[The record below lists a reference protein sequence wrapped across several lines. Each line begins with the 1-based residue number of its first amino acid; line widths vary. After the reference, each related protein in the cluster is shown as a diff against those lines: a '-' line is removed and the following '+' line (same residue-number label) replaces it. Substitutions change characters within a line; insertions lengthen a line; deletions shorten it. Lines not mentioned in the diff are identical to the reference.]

1 MNPLVALRE
10 VHKAFHHLPVL
21 EGITCEVEE
30 GEIISLVGPSG
41 CGKST
46 LLRLMGGV
54 ETPDSGRMERFF
66 QRVGFVFQEP
76 RLLPWRTALENVA
89 LVLLETGADQEQ
101 REARVRELLAQVG
114 LTGFEAYHPAQLSGG
129 MRQRVAIARALAV
142 DPDFLLLDEP
152 FSGLDFAL
160 RLQMI
165 DFLRHLLTEQNC
177 TAVYVTHDVRE
188 ALALGDRLVLL
199 SARPAQVRQVFD
211 LRGQPRNGWRLGA
224 EMLQIEAEVTAM
236 LLAD

>member
-1 MNPLVALRE
+1 LVALRE

-21 EGITCEVEE
+21 EGITCGVEE
-30 GEIISLVGPSG
+30 GEVVSLVGPSG

-46 LLRLMGGV
+46 MLRLMGGV
-54 ETPDSGRMERFF
+54 ETPDRGRVERRF

-89 LVLLETGADQEQ
+89 LILLETIPDREP
-101 REARVRELLAQVG
+101 REARVRDLLARVG
-114 LTGFEAYHPAQLSGG
+114 LDGFEAYHPPQLSGG

-142 DPDFLLLDEP
+142 EPDFLLLDEP
-152 FSGLDFAL
+152 FAGLDFAL

-165 DFLRHLLTEQNC
+165 EFLRSLLAEQDR

-188 ALALGDRLVLL
+188 ALVLGDRLILL
-199 SARPAQVRQVFD
+199 SPRPAKILKSFD
-211 LRGQPRNGWRLGA
+211 LRGRAREGWKLG
-224 EMLQIEAEVTAM
+224 EELGQIEAEVTAA

>member
-1 MNPLVALRE
+1 MKPLVALRE

-21 EGITCEVEE
+21 EGITCAVSQGEVV
-30 GEIISLVGPSG
+30 SLVGPSG

-54 ETPDSGRMERFF
+54 EAPDRGQVERRFR
-66 QRVGFVFQEP
+66 RVGFVFQEP

-89 LVLLETGADQEQ
+89 LVLLQTIPGREP
-101 REARVRELLAQVG
+101 REARARELLVRVG
-114 LTGFEAYHPAQLSGG
+114 LEGFEAYHPPQLSGG

-142 DPDFLLLDEP
+142 EPEFLLLDEP
-152 FSGLDFAL
+152 FAGLDFAL

-165 DFLRHLLTEQNC
+165 EFLRQLLAEQDR

-211 LRGQPRNGWRLGA
+211 LRGQPREGWQLGA
-224 EMLQIEAEVTAM
+224 ELRQIEAQVTAG
-236 LLAD
+236 LLAG